1 MKNFEDIV
9 AEWTM
14 KYKPM
19 QHVPGVSSN
28 NRRFFL
34 IDSIMQLPQFMAEAN
49 VTQSP
54 CVAYEFQQDGR
65 ISGGLIYPS
74 YFLYFIVKVPSMNLT
89 RKELAN
95 EAVKEA
101 KVHALKFI
109 AWLRREQEVRKELE
123 HIELENVSY
132 GTYGPFLND
141 WYAFYIR
148 LDDID
153 RFNLCVESGD
163 YVE

>member
-9 AEWTM
+9 AEWAM

-19 QHVPGVSSN
+19 QHIPGVSSN

-34 IDSIMQLPQFMAEAN
+34 VDSIMQLPQFMAEAN
-49 VTQSP
+49 VTKSP
-54 CVAYEFQQDGR
+54 CVAYEFQQDGN
-65 ISGGLIYPS
+65 IYRGMI
-74 YFLYFIVKVPSMNLT
+74 YYTHFIYFIVKVPTMNLT

-101 KVHALKFI
+101 KVHALKFL
-109 AWLRREQEVRKELE
+109 AWLRQQQETREELQLIETDEVK
-123 HIELENVSY
+123 Y

-141 WYAFYIR
+141 WYAFFIS
-148 LDDID
+148 LTDID
-153 RFNLCVESGD
+153 RFSTCVESLD
-163 YVE
+163 YIE